1 MTATSRLLPQLPDL
15 AAIQDLIAQ
24 GGLFAVNHSGGKD
37 SQAMMALLRQI
48 VPASQL
54 LVVHAVLEE
63 VEWEGVLE
71 HIQATIS
78 SLPLVLA
85 RPASTFFQMVDR
97 RQMFPSPK
105 NRQCTSDL
113 KRGPIEREIR
123 RFLAGRPDFGGL
135 VVNCMGMR
143 AQESSSRAKL
153 ATLKPSAKNSVA
165 GRTWLDWLPIHHLTA
180 EEVFAVIA
188 EAGQAPH
195 WAYNAGM
202 TRLSCCF
209 CIMASQGDLRTAARL
224 NPVLY
229 ARVVA
234 KEKEIGHTLSMTG
247 KGLEEITGVM
257 VGGTP
262 PAGSVLEIV

>member
-1 MTATSRLLPQLPDL
+1 MTTTARLSAQLPDL
-15 AAIQDLIAQ
+15 QAVQGLIAD
-24 GGLFAVNHSGGKD
+24 GVLFVVNHSGGKD
-37 SQAMMALLRQI
+37 SQAMMALLTGL

-71 HIQATIS
+71 HIQGTIGS
-78 SLPLVLA
+78 IELIQA

-123 RFLAGRPDFGGL
+123 RFLAANPQFGGRI
-135 VVNCMGMR
+135 VNCMGMR

-153 ATLKPSAKNSVA
+153 TTLKPSAKNSVA
-165 GRTWLDWLPIHHLTA
+165 GRTWFDWLPLHNLT
-180 EEVFAVIA
+180 ETEVFTVIA
-188 EAGQAPH
+188 EAGQKPH
-195 WAYNAGM
+195 WAYGAGM

-229 ARVVA
+229 ARMVA
-234 KEKEIGHTLSMTG
+234 KEKEVGHTLSMLG
-247 KGLEEITGVM
+247 KGLEEVTGI
-257 VGGTP
+257 
-262 PAGSVLEIV
+262 AA